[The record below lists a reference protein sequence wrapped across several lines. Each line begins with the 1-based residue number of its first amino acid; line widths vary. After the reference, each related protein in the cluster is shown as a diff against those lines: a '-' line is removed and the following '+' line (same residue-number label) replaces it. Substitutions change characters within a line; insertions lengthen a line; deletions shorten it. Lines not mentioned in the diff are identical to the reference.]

1 METTVRLNILYTNTS
16 YHPHVGGGA
25 EVMLRAM
32 AEGMAAR
39 GHRVS
44 ALVSADADARDNVNG
59 IEVHRLKQRNVY
71 WSFPKE
77 ARPTWKR
84 MLWHGIDSNN
94 LFMARPIREVM
105 QQVKP
110 DVVVSNNLSGLSVA
124 VWQQAQRLGI
134 PVVHV
139 MHDYYLICPSVTM
152 YKNGRIC
159 EQACGTC
166 QIFRRPHAALSDKV
180 SAVLSVSQSIL
191 NTHLAAGIFKNTP
204 IKRVIYNARDLPEPP
219 PRAPLTSQQRPVVF
233 GFIGALTEVKGIQP
247 LIEAFA
253 LAAQEVPGITLLV
266 AGTGE
271 PGYEAQLQALAPPSV
286 VKFLGKAD
294 AMAFFQQI
302 DVCIAP
308 SQWNDPLPGVV
319 YESISQGVPV
329 IGARRG
335 GIPEM
340 VQDGVNGVLFDPDTP
355 GALKAAI
362 VNAARH
368 PEIISQMHTRARA
381 SVARFVDFSA
391 MLREHESLF
400 KEACHV

>member
-1 METTVRLNILYTNTS
+1 VEAAVRLNILYTNTS

-39 GHRVS
+39 GHQVS
-44 ALVSADADARDNVNG
+44 ALVSADADGQDNIGG
-59 IEVHRLKQRNVY
+59 IAVHRLKQRNVY

-110 DVVVSNNLSGLSVA
+110 DVIVSNNLSGLSVA

-134 PVVHV
+134 PIVHV

-152 YKNGRIC
+152 FKGGRIC
-159 EQACGTC
+159 EQACASC
-166 QIFRRPHAALSDKV
+166 RVFRGPHAALSNKV
-180 SAVLSVSQSIL
+180 AAVLSVSQSIL
-191 NTHLAAGIFKNTP
+191 NTHLAAGIFKETP
-204 IKRVIYNARDLPEPP
+204 IKRVIYNARDLPEPA
-219 PRAPLTSQQRPVVF
+219 PRPPLTEQKRPMVF
-233 GFIGALTEVKGIQP
+233 GFIGALTEVKGIEP
-247 LIEAFA
+247 LIKAFA
-253 LAAQEVPGITLLV
+253 VAAQQAPGITLLV
-266 AGTGE
+266 AGAGE
-271 PGYEAQLQALAPPSV
+271 AGFEAHLKTLAPAAV
-286 VKFLGKAD
+286 VQFMGKVD
-294 AMAFFQQI
+294 AMAFFGQI

-308 SQWNDPLPGVV
+308 SAWNDPLPGVV
-319 YESISQGVPV
+319 YEAISQGVPV

-340 VQDGVNGVLFDPDTP
+340 VQDGTNGVLFDPTEP
-355 GALKAAI
+355 GALQSAI
-362 VNAARH
+362 VNAARQ
-368 PEIISQMHTRARA
+368 PDSVSLMQAKARA
-381 SVARFVDFSA
+381 SVARFLDFSE
-391 MLREHESLF
+391 MLREHELLF
-400 KEACHV
+400 EEARHV

>member
-1 METTVRLNILYTNTS
+1 MPQNILYTNTS

-32 AEGMAAR
+32 AEGMAGR
-39 GHRVS
+39 GHQVS
-44 ALVSADADARDNVNG
+44 VLVSADADGLDRING
-59 IEVHRLKQRNVY
+59 IDVHRLKQRNVY

-77 ARPTWKR
+77 ARPAWQR

-105 QQVKP
+105 QKVKP
-110 DVVVSNNLSGLSVA
+110 DVIVSNNLSGLSVA

-152 YKNGRIC
+152 FKGGRIC
-159 EQACGTC
+159 EHACGSC
-166 QIFRRPHAALSDKV
+166 RAFRRPHAALSNKAV
-180 SAVLSVSQSIL
+180 SAVLSVSKSIL
-191 NTHLAAGIFKNTP
+191 NTHLAAGIFTNAP

-219 PRAPLTSQQRPVVF
+219 PRTPLTEQNRPMVF

-253 LAAQEVPGITLLV
+253 LAAQEAPGITLLV
-266 AGTGE
+266 AGAGE
-271 PGYEAQLQALAPPSV
+271 AGYEAQLKALAPSNV
-286 VKFLGKAD
+286 VKFLGKVD

-319 YESISQGVPV
+319 YEAISQGVPV
-329 IGARRG
+329 IGATRG

-340 VQDGVNGVLFDPDTP
+340 VQDGVNGVLFDPLAP

-362 VNAARH
+362 VNAARD
-368 PEIISQMHTRARA
+368 PQAISQMHTNARA
-381 SVARFVDFSA
+381 SVTRFVDFSA
-391 MLREHESLF
+391 MLREHELLF
-400 KEACHV
+400 EEACHV

>member
-1 METTVRLNILYTNTS
+1 MPRKILYTNTS
-16 YHPHVGGGA
+16 YHPHIGGGA

-39 GHRVS
+39 GHEVS
-44 ALVSADADARDNVNG
+44 VLVSADADGRDQVGG
-59 IEVHRLKQRNVY
+59 IDIHRLRQRNVY

-110 DVVVSNNLSGLSVA
+110 DLIVSNNLSGLSVA

-134 PVVHV
+134 PIVHV

-152 YKNGRIC
+152 FKGGRIC
-159 EQACGTC
+159 ETACASC
-166 QIFRRPHAALSDKV
+166 KVFRHPHAALSNKV

-191 NTHLAAGIFKNTP
+191 NTHLAAGIFKETP
-204 IKRVIYNARDLPEPP
+204 IKRVIYNARDLPEAPA
-219 PRAPLTSQQRPVVF
+219 RASLAEQGRPVVF
-233 GFIGALTEVKGIQP
+233 GFIGALTEVKGIEP
-247 LIEAFA
+247 LIRAFA
-253 LAAQEVPGITLLV
+253 QAAQQVPGITLQV
-266 AGTGE
+266 AGAGE
-271 PGYEAQLQALAPPSV
+271 AGFEAHLKTLAPPEV
-286 VKFLGKAD
+286 VQFLGKVD
-294 AMAFFQQI
+294 AMAFFRQI

-308 SQWNDPLPGVV
+308 SEWNDPLPGVV

-340 VQDGVNGVLFDPDTP
+340 IQDGINGVLFEPTQA
-355 GALKAAI
+355 GSLTSAI
-362 VNAARH
+362 VATARQ
-368 PEIISQMHTRARA
+368 PESITAMQARCRT
-381 SVARFVDFSA
+381 SVSRFVDFSQ
-391 MLREHESLF
+391 MLREHEQLF
-400 KEACHV
+400 EDAIHV

>member
-1 METTVRLNILYTNTS
+1 
-16 YHPHVGGGA
+16 VGG
-25 EVMLRAM
+25 
-32 AEGMAAR
+32 
-39 GHRVS
+39 
-44 ALVSADADARDNVNG
+44 
-59 IEVHRLKQRNVY
+59 IPIHRLKQRNVY

-94 LFMARPIREVM
+94 VFMARPIREVM

-110 DVVVSNNLSGLSVA
+110 DLIVSNNLSGLSVA

-152 YKNGRIC
+152 FKGGRIC
-159 EQACGTC
+159 ETACAQC
-166 QIFRRPHAALSDKV
+166 KVFRHPHAGLSNKV

-191 NTHLAAGIFKNTP
+191 NTHLAAGIFKETP

-219 PRAPLTSQQRPVVF
+219 PRAPLAGQNRPMVF
-233 GFIGALTEVKGIQP
+233 GFIGALTEVKGIEP
-247 LIEAFA
+247 LVKAFA
-253 LAAQEVPGITLLV
+253 LAAQQVPGITLRV

-271 PGYEAQLQALAPPSV
+271 AGFEAHLKTLAPPEV
-286 VKFLGKAD
+286 VQFLGKVD
-294 AMAFFQQI
+294 AMAFFRQI

-308 SQWNDPLPGVV
+308 SEWNDPLPGVV
-319 YESISQGVPV
+319 YEAISQGVPV

-340 VQDGVNGVLFDPDTP
+340 VQDGINGVLFDPTEPD
-355 GALKAAI
+355 ALRAAL
-362 VNAARH
+362 VNAARQ
-368 PEIISQMHTRARA
+368 PETVSLMQTRARA
-381 SVARFVDFSA
+381 SVARFVDFSE
-391 MLREHESLF
+391 MLREHELLF
-400 KEACHV
+400 EEACHV